1 MYILSFFV
9 NYIGMDLV
17 EFDFEYLFEGI
28 WLDFVD
34 VNFVDVIYIN
44 GVFIF
49 SLGYGLM

>member
-1 MYILSFFV
+1 
-9 NYIGMDLV
+9 MDLV

-28 WLDFVD
+28 RLDFVD